1 MTGAVSVEGVTF
13 RYPGSGG
20 AGIFDLS
27 LEIAPGELVVCIGPS
42 GCGKTTLLKLVAGFL
57 RPERGAVR
65 LAGEDVTAASV
76 RSRELGI
83 VFQQYALFPHMTVA

>member
-1 MTGAVSVEGVTF
+1 MSGAVALEDVSF
-13 RYPGSGG
+13 RYPGGS

-27 LEIAPGELVVCIGPS
+27 LAIAPGELVVCIGPS
-42 GCGKTTLLKLVAGFL
+42 GCGKTTLLKLIAGFL
-57 RPERGAVR
+57 RPERGTVR

-83 VFQQYALFPHMTVA
+83 VFRPTHFSRT